1 MKELIIYSILL
12 VAILG
17 HCLMAVK
24 MYREV
29 NADPDLKFHEKN
41 AWKLRALIFPG
52 LFLFYYRQEKKR
64 RNFGN

>member
-1 MKELIIYSILL
+1 MKELFIYSFLL
-12 VAILG
+12 IAILG
-17 HCLMAVK
+17 HCIMAAK

-29 NADPDLKFHEKN
+29 NADSGLSFHEKN